1 MSKGY
6 YLTQID
12 KLMEDSQYDARLTK
26 YLLGGVRKM
35 ATEDRNLGMD
45 DYIEVTDRI
54 TMEQCNLVDQFYLD
68 REVDA

>member
-12 KLMEDSQYDARLTK
+12 KLMEDSQYDARLTT

-35 ATEDRNLGMD
+35 ATEDGDLD
-45 DYIEVTDRI
+45 FSDYIEVSDRI
-54 TMEQCNLVDQFYLD
+54 TIESCNLVDQFYANQ
-68 REVDA
+68 EVDA